1 MIKIIAVNHIK
12 PENAKT
18 AEGLFREIIAETRK
32 EEGCVEYRVFTDPRN
47 PEIYTFIEEWASQEA
62 LDRHIAS
69 PHFKRIIP
77 LLGDLSSA
85 PGNMQMLTELA

>member
-12 PENAKT
+12 PESAKT

-32 EEGCVEYRVFTDPRN
+32 EEGCIEYRVFTDPKN
-47 PEIYTFIEEWASQEA
+47 PELYTYIEEWASQEA
-62 LDRHIAS
+62 LDRHVAS

-77 LLGDLSSA
+77 LINDLSSA
-85 PGNMQMLTELA
+85 PMNIQMLKELA